1 MSTQVS
7 QVSSQISHVNTT
19 VMRLADQTAQLTQKE
34 FQKESTLT
42 EIAKIQKQNQLQLQ
56 RIEAQLQQVLTIL
69 QLGSMIFIH
78 NHTLRYKNVT
88 NVKLKKDNL
97 DPRLKPEQLR
107 KLLAQAQSQN
117 QDSNP
122 LNN

>member
-1 MSTQVS
+1 M
-7 QVSSQISHVNTT
+7 
-19 VMRLADQTAQLTQKE
+19 
-34 FQKESTLT
+34 
-42 EIAKIQKQNQLQLQ
+42 LQML
-56 RIEAQLQQVLTIL
+56 
-69 QLGSMIFIH
+69 
-78 NHTLRYKNVT
+78 N
-88 NVKLKKDNL
+88 LKKDNL

>member
-1 MSTQVS
+1 MILKLGKQLIAVSTQVS

-34 FQKESTLT
+34 FQKEATLH

-69 QLGSMIFIH
+69 QTGVHI
-78 NHTLRYKNVT
+78 Y
-88 NVKLKKDNL
+88 
-97 DPRLKPEQLR
+97 
-107 KLLAQAQSQN
+107 
-117 QDSNP
+117 
-122 LNN
+122 

>member
-78 NHTLRYKNVT
+78 NHTLRLKKNVT
-88 NVKLKKDNL
+88 NVKFKK
-97 DPRLKPEQLR
+97 R
-107 KLLAQAQSQN
+107 
-117 QDSNP
+117 
-122 LNN
+122 